1 MYIEVKC
8 GKIKTFFFGHEVAQ
22 NVYWH
27 PFVII
32 AVHLQE
38 ILSSMYLSI
47 FSCLWHSLWTFVDRL
62 QAYQLKSFHHGF
74 CIGKNQKSGFMP
86 PKRKLIQLGNAT
98 SDCWRQ
104 ERKEDGKVSTTLLV
118 DGGLHDSNQA
128 VCDLPQ
134 IWDVKTFGHHSHRLG
149 TPLPDIS
156 RMITGLVSERC
167 LPPKLH
173 ATNPAITRRI
183 ENTSAVD
190 IVVYTSCCQSFRCI
204 AMQTALSKC
213 CSMFGSQ
220 FVTPGF
226 ELPWVQ
232 LYEQLCKDSE
242 SLSWFGRLDLRYSN
256 QYPIEVLKEHGAG
269 TVICVECCP
278 DYSPVCYSSG

>member
-1 MYIEVKC
+1 MWQNQNLFFLVTKLH
-8 GKIKTFFFGHEVAQ
+8 KTCIG
-22 NVYWH
+22 
-27 PFVII
+27 IR
-32 AVHLQE
+32 
-38 ILSSMYLSI
+38 LSSLLCICKRYCLNVFVY

-62 QAYQLKSFHHGF
+62 QAYQLKSFHHDGL

-232 LYEQLCKDSE
+232 LYEHLCKDSE